1 VSWKFGKK
9 ATSTSS
15 RAGSAS
21 PRRTPINPGT
31 IISKADCPQV
41 VDPERSTKGR
51 SMIGSAAFAQVS
63 HPGIRLAVSQLACIM
78 HNPALKHLKV
88 AQQTIQYLYNTRSKP
103 IVFRR
108 GDWFGPDGTRFEANE
123 FGTFVDSS
131 YAPPGGDSTR
141 KSHTGFAI
149 MMNGGTIYAK
159 SGVQSTVAD
168 SSAYAELIAMH
179 QSVKETMAFRNTYQ
193 ALGLPT
199 ENPTKIFQDNAA
211 AVSVA
216 NTASNSSRLR
226 HAEIKYNYTHDLVQR
241 GRVDVIKINT
251 RLQLADV
258 LTKALNT
265 EQHLFLKTWLH

>member
-1 VSWKFGKK
+1 MDSAEQFRKLSFTMGAGRGVFEDYRKLQDLAGQSAIRWAQDSTELGKALETVFNTVGDGDFAKGTLDDIAKAAQASGQSVDTIAPIVAELNRQFGITKEDPNVK
-9 ATSTSS
+9 
-15 RAGSAS
+15 
-21 PRRTPINPGT
+21 TPINPGT

-78 HNPALKHLKV
+78 HNPAPKHLKV

-108 GDWFGPDGTRFEANE
+108 GDWFGPDGTRFAANE

-179 QSVKETMAFRNTYQ
+179 QSVKETMAFRNTY
-193 ALGLPT
+193 
-199 ENPTKIFQDNAA
+199 
-211 AVSVA
+211 
-216 NTASNSSRLR
+216 
-226 HAEIKYNYTHDLVQR
+226 H
-241 GRVDVIKINT
+241 
-251 RLQLADV
+251 
-258 LTKALNT
+258 
-265 EQHLFLKTWLH
+265 